1 MLGRMHRDMND
12 EGAAHLSEPLTGQ
25 CSAHAERTVSLK
37 CTLHQVNQTSAK

>member
-25 CSAHAERTVSLK
+25 CSAHAERTVSLM
-37 CTLHQVNQTSAK
+37 HQVNQTSAK